1 MTPTTEIFT
10 GLRGLFRLYDRMLKR
25 VCTDHDLTVAEAEIV
40 SFLLNNPEKDTAG
53 DITELRMISKGAV
66 SKAVES
72 LIRKSLLERL
82 PDREDRRKIHLRLR
96 EQAKPLMEAVDQ
108 VREVFLAAVVKGFT
122 SRDLATLVELQ
133 RRLFETSRNA
143 LEGRRSDPK

>member
-1 MTPTTEIFT
+1 
-10 GLRGLFRLYDRMLKR
+10 
-25 VCTDHDLTVAEAEIV
+25 
-40 SFLLNNPEKDTAG
+40 
-53 DITELRMISKGAV
+53 MISKGAV

-108 VREVFLAAVVKGFT
+108 VREEFLAAVLKGFS

-133 RRLFETSRNA
+133 RRCLKIPGMPWKEGEVIPNETERTGTDKHGASEISGEQQGISA
-143 LEGRRSDPK
+143 EGASGGNYWLSWLCPRWRRS

>member
-72 LIRKSLLERL
+72 LIRN
-82 PDREDRRKIHLRLR
+82 PC
-96 EQAKPLMEAVDQ
+96 
-108 VREVFLAAVVKGFT
+108 
-122 SRDLATLVELQ
+122 
-133 RRLFETSRNA
+133 
-143 LEGRRSDPK
+143 

>member
-1 MTPTTEIFT
+1 MTPTTEVFT

-66 SKAVES
+66 SK
-72 LIRKSLLERL
+72 LERL

-108 VREVFLAAVVKGFT
+108 VREEFLAAVLKGFS

-133 RRLFETSRNA
+133 RRLFENSRNA